1 MHLWTIAIA
10 IIIACIVRAQK
21 VSSAKT
27 WSKRWQEN
35 LFLLLFPVLL
45 LLSTAIAILYMGCH
59 GAMLGVQ
66 VGSWGCGVAA
76 SILLYA
82 VACLIKLIY
91 QSYIA
96 SSRLKTYPL
105 QSIESTTA
113 RIIDLDLPYTAQI
126 GFWHPELVV
135 SRGLLDTLDRE
146 HLSAVFAHEEAH
158 LHYRDTFIFFW
169 LSWIAA
175 ISHWLPNTEAVWQ
188 ELLLLRELRADAKAA
203 QEVDF
208 LLLAESLLAVS
219 QAAIK
224 SEPLWSASFNDYAIG
239 ERLNERIDSLLA
251 PTQPLIEKRWQQWS
265 WVSLLFLPL
274 LTIPL
279 HY

>member
-1 MHLWTIAIA
+1 MHLLTIAIA
-10 IIIACIVRAQK
+10 IIIAGTIRIQK
-21 VSSAKT
+21 VSSTGT
-27 WSKRWQEN
+27 WSARWHKS
-35 LFLLLFPVLL
+35 LFLLLFPALL

-66 VGSWGCGVAA
+66 AGSWGCGVAA

-82 VACLIKLIY
+82 VGCLIQLVY
-91 QSYIA
+91 QNYIS
-96 SSRLKTYPL
+96 SSRLSSYPL
-105 QSIESTTA
+105 QLIESTAA
-113 RIIDLDLPYTAQI
+113 RIIDFDLPYSAQI

-135 SRGLLDTLDRE
+135 SRGLLDALDRE
-146 HLSAVFAHEEAH
+146 HLIAVLAHEKAH
-158 LHYRDTFIFFW
+158 LQYRDTFVFFW
-169 LSWIAA
+169 LNWIAA
-175 ISHWLPNTEAVWQ
+175 ISRWLPNTEAVWQ

-219 QAAIK
+219 QAAVK
-224 SEPLWSASFNDYAIG
+224 SEPVWSAGFNDSTTSD
-239 ERLNERIDSLLA
+239 RLNERIDSLLA
-251 PTQPLIEKRWQQWS
+251 PTQPLMEKRWQQWS
-265 WVSLLFLPL
+265 WVCLLFLPL

>member
-1 MHLWTIAIA
+1 MI
-10 IIIACIVRAQK
+10 RAQK
-21 VSSAKT
+21 ISSAET
-27 WSKRWQEN
+27 WSERWHKN
-35 LFLLLFPVLL
+35 LFLLLFPALL

-76 SILLYA
+76 SILLSA
-82 VACLIKLIY
+82 IGCLIKLIY
-91 QSYIA
+91 QSYI
-96 SSRLKTYPL
+96 SSFRLNTYPL

-113 RIIDLDLPYTAQI
+113 RIIDIDLPYSAQI
-126 GFWHPELVV
+126 GFWHSKLVV
-135 SRGLLDTLDRE
+135 SRGLLNTLDRE
-146 HLSAVFAHEEAH
+146 HLTAVLAHEKAH

-169 LSWIAA
+169 LSWIVA
-175 ISHWLPNTEAVWQ
+175 ISRWLPNTEAVWQ

-219 QAAIK
+219 QAAMK
-224 SEPLWSASFNDYAIG
+224 SEPVWSASFNDYAIG
-239 ERLNERIDSLLA
+239 DRLNERIDSLLA
-251 PTQPLIEKRWQQWS
+251 PTQPLIEKRWRQWS
-265 WVSLLFLPL
+265 WVCLLFLPL